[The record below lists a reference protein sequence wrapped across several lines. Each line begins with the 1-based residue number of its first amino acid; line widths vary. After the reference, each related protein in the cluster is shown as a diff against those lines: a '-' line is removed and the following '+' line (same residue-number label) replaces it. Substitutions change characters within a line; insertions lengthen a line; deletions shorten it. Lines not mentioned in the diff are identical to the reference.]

1 VYVVLFGEVVSV
13 GREVLPIY
21 VSDRYLYLAADT
33 GDGYGRIYRHD
44 LGSGDLEEV
53 WSGEGARFSQIAVDY
68 LRNRV
73 VVVGLARDSG
83 GLSRSAVFVFNPSSE
98 GVDVVVHRNTGE
110 INMFKSVIYDHIYR
124 RFIVGERG
132 YSAGVSSDGSS
143 WPNGGGLWV
152 IPYEDLM
159 DYTRW
164 VRVHEFEG
172 NPEVTSIALNTDNK
186 VYVGLWRDGSVSRI
200 VKSDITNLVSWDI
213 EAMVRLD
220 VKSHVDTE
228 GDVILM
234 TFVDLLNNLRARWQR
249 DIFFGNPSF
258 GTVGGN
264 VKYVSGKVV
273 GKYIIVAIGKTSL
286 TSDIYFTEMG
296 SSSFSVVRADVD
308 GVVDGKRFL
317 YDGRKN
323 LYIGS
328 VAGLGSAKVYRLS
341 FDYGRV
347 LELNVSPSVVGA
359 GDTVTLTAVLRDSN
373 GIPIS
378 GTRVDFYVANSVHSS
393 PAGRLIGTRTTD
405 GTGTASIT
413 YTVPASPER
422 LMFFAIYRG

>member
-1 VYVVLFGEVVSV
+1 
-13 GREVLPIY
+13 
-21 VSDRYLYLAADT
+21 
-33 GDGYGRIYRHD
+33 
-44 LGSGDLEEV
+44 LEEV
-53 WSGEGARFSQIAVDY
+53 WSGEGARFSQIAMDY

-83 GLSRSAVFVFNPSSE
+83 GLPRSAVFVFNPSSE

-110 INMFKSVIYDHIYR
+110 INMFKSVIYDHVYR

-132 YSAGVSSDGSS
+132 YGVDASSDGSN

-164 VRVHEFEG
+164 VRVHEFGG
-172 NPEVTSIALNTDNK
+172 NPEVTSIGIRANNH

-200 VKSDITNLVSWDI
+200 VMSDITNLVSWDTTVL
-213 EAMVRLD
+213 VRLD

-228 GDVILM
+228 GNTAVLP
-234 TFVDLLNNLRARWQR
+234 FVELNNLFRIIAFR
-249 DIFFGNPSF
+249 DIFHGMPTF

-264 VKYVSGKVV
+264 VKYLSGKVV
-273 GKYIIVAIGKTSL
+273 GKYFVMTIGKTSM
-286 TSDIYFTEMG
+286 TSDICFTEIG

-308 GVVDGKRFL
+308 SVVDGKRFL
-317 YDGRKN
+317 YDGKKN

-347 LELNVSPSVVGA
+347 LELDVSPSVVEV
-359 GDTVTLTAVLRDSN
+359 GDTVTLTAVLRDSD
-373 GIPIS
+373 GMPVS
-378 GTRVDFYVANSVHSS
+378 GAHVDFYVANSAHSS

-405 GTGTASIT
+405 ETGTASIT
-413 YTVPASPER
+413 YTVSASPER
-422 LMFFAIYRG
+422 LIFFAIYRG

>member
-132 YSAGVSSDGSS
+132 YGVGVSSDGSN

-164 VRVHEFEG
+164 VRVHEFGG
-172 NPEVTSIALNTDNK
+172 NPEVTSIAIRTNNK

-200 VKSDITNLVSWDI
+200 VTSDITNLVSWDT
-213 EAMVRLD
+213 EAAVRLN
-220 VKSHVDTE
+220 VKSHADSE
-228 GDVILM
+228 GNTVIL
-234 TFVDLLNNLRARWQR
+234 TFVDIHNVLKIGNR
-249 DIFFGNPSF
+249 DPYTGDIPL

-273 GKYIIVAIGKTSL
+273 GKYLVMAIGKTSM
-286 TSDIYFTEMG
+286 TSDIYFNEIG
-296 SSSFSVVRADVD
+296 RSSFSIVRADVD
-308 GVVDGKRFL
+308 SVVDGKRFL

-347 LELNVSPSVVGA
+347 LELDVSPSVVGA
-359 GDTVTLTAVLRDSN
+359 GDVVTLTAVLRDSN
-373 GIPIS
+373 GMPIS
-378 GTRVDFYVANSVHSS
+378 GARVDFYVANSVHSS
-393 PAGRLIGTRTTD
+393 PAGYLIGTRTTD